1 MFYWSL
7 QENWIISDCL
17 IWSRLSE
24 YSSLCFDIYWWGTVL
39 FGVPNYRY
47 LLLSFRYKVELISSS
62 TVSFYL
68 KLKLCLETNSCS
80 REITVFNNKHLPVP
94 PCQRNLP
101 YKNPGTLWF
110 LFSLLPQIDQL
121 LSLSYFTGSN
131 FKFNSSLKLNKI
143 YYLIIKRTQ
152 LKCVSDCVSDY
163 LQVYMIVQ
171 IRHKNCWFIAFRF
184 TYSIV
189 W

>member
-1 MFYWSL
+1 MFYWYL

-24 YSSLCFDIYWWGTVL
+24 YSSLCFDIYWWDTVL
-39 FGVPNYRY
+39 FVVQNYWY

-68 KLKLCLETNSCS
+68 KLKLCLETSSCS

-94 PCQRNLP
+94 TCSRNLP
-101 YKNPGTLWF
+101 YKYPGTLWI

-131 FKFNSSLKLNKI
+131 FKANSSLKLNKI
-143 YYLIIKRTQ
+143 YLIIKRTQ
-152 LKCVSDCVSDY
+152 LKCVSDF
-163 LQVYMIVQ
+163 LQVYRIVQ

>member
-1 MFYWSL
+1 MFVV
-7 QENWIISDCL
+7 Q
-17 IWSRLSE
+17 
-24 YSSLCFDIYWWGTVL
+24 
-39 FGVPNYRY
+39 NYRY

-94 PCQRNLP
+94 ACSRKLL
-101 YKNPGTLWF
+101 YKNPGTLRI
-110 LFSLLPQIDQL
+110 LFSFLSQIDQL

-131 FKFNSSLKLNKI
+131 FKANLSLKLNKI
-143 YYLIIKRTQ
+143 YLIIKRTQ

-171 IRHKNCWFIAFRF
+171 IRHKNC
-184 TYSIV
+184 
-189 W
+189 